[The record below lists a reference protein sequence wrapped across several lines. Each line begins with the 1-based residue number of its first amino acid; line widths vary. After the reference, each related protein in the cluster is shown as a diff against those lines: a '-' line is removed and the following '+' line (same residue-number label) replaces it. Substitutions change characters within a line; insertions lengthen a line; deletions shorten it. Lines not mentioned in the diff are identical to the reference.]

1 MLDNGQLS
9 KNSASGFPLEI
20 ARQQDV
26 LEPIR
31 YLAVWDLG
39 FPKVLWRNLSG
50 GYGSAGM
57 HPERPTQGPGF
68 RESVSPLRALSFL
81 HDLDHGGGG
90 DDAV

>member
-39 FPKVLWRNLSG
+39 FPKV
-50 GYGSAGM
+50 
-57 HPERPTQGPGF
+57 T
-68 RESVSPLRALSFL
+68 
-81 HDLDHGGGG
+81 
-90 DDAV
+90 